1 MGPGGEGED
10 RCLNTSMSEDWKW
23 YINKA
28 GVRTK
33 RTKTGGVLEG
43 VGAMDINGL
52 SITKDKLL
60 LLKIFKVPL
69 SLNNVTCP
77 GVLRHQKVGARC
89 SLGDQSVTPKIFKTQ
104 L

>member
-1 MGPGGEGED
+1 MATSPGRMWFLLRGTAEEGHSD
-10 RCLNTSMSEDWKW
+10 LCGDDIRTQDWKW
-23 YINKA
+23 HINKA

-43 VGAMDINGL
+43 VGAMDINRL

-69 SLNNVTCP
+69 SLNMLHAQEFTAP
-77 GVLRHQKVGARC
+77 EGGSKLFSR
-89 SLGDQSVTPKIFKTQ
+89 
-104 L
+104 